1 MAKSLAKS
9 WQGGSGHGSGGRGGG
24 GETGGGGGGGG
35 GEGGGGGRGEG
46 GGGGGGSG
54 GQLARRRRT
63 ALIKSNNPHLAGGEL
78 YILYKF
84 VEQYVFIFIS
94 FPGNDLPSTFGIIA
108 SQMLDVE
115 QYPQVFII

>member
-1 MAKSLAKS
+1 MHTERRLRVHTELGSWQRA

-35 GEGGGGGRGEG
+35 RGE

-63 ALIKSNNPHLAGGEL
+63 ALIKSNNPWQVGNNI
-78 YILYKF
+78 YINSKNKNIKIYNIYNKNTM
-84 VEQYVFIFIS
+84 YNIYI
-94 FPGNDLPSTFGIIA
+94 
-108 SQMLDVE
+108 
-115 QYPQVFII
+115 